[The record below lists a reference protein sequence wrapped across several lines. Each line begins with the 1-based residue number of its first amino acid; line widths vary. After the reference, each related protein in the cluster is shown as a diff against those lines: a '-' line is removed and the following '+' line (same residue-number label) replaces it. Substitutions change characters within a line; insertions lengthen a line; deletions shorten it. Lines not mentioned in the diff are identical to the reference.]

1 MEAIFV
7 YSMDMKKIVIIG
19 SGIVGV
25 STAYHLAGKA
35 EVTVIDRKEPGRATD
50 AAAGIVCPWIAQRRN
65 KAWYALAKG
74 GARYYPEVVADLE
87 QEGETDTGYK
97 RVGTLALHEENKLEQ
112 MLERTKIRRE
122 EAPEIGELTKLSV
135 AKAKEL
141 FPPLSDEYD
150 ALLVEGG
157 ARVDG
162 ERFRAAL
169 ERVAQKRGVNF
180 ISGSAKLTEAAGD
193 VQVECD
199 DTRIEA
205 DEIILAAGAWL
216 PELLRPLGYTVRVD
230 GEKAQLVHVQL
241 PDTDASDW
249 PVVMP
254 PRRRYLLGFED
265 GKVVI
270 GSTHEKGK
278 AFDVRPTAIGVHEVL
293 SKGLESAPGL
303 SEAELI
309 DTKVGY
315 RPVTPNSIPILGRV
329 PGMTKLL
336 VANGLGSSGLTVGPF
351 IGKVLADLV
360 MTGDCELD
368 LSLYP
373 IEDFIYE

>member
-1 MEAIFV
+1 
-7 YSMDMKKIVIIG
+7 MKKIVIIG
-19 SGIVGV
+19 SGIVGI
-25 STAYHLAGKA
+25 SAAYHLAGHA
-35 EVTVIDRKEPGRATD
+35 HVTVIDRKEPGRATD

-74 GARYYPEVVADLE
+74 GARYYKTVVEELHS
-87 QEGETDTGYK
+87 EGETDTGYK
-97 RVGTLALHEENKLEQ
+97 RVGTLALHEEKKLDE
-112 MLERTKIRRE
+112 MLERTKLRRE
-122 EAPEIGELTKLSV
+122 EAPEIGELTMLSSRE
-135 AKAKEL
+135 AISL

-162 ERFRAAL
+162 EKFRASL
-169 ERVAQKRGVNF
+169 ERVAVKRGVTLVE
-180 ISGSAKLTEAAGD
+180 GSARVAFDNGYH
-193 VQVECD
+193 VECD
-199 DTRIEA
+199 HIRYEA
-205 DEIILAAGAWL
+205 DEIILACGAWV
-216 PELLRPLGYTVRVD
+216 PELLSPIGYTARVS
-230 GEKAQLVHVQL
+230 GEKAQIVHVKM
-241 PDTDASDW
+241 PDVDASNW

-265 GKVVI
+265 GRVVI

-278 AFDVRPTAIGVHEVL
+278 SFDARPTAIGIHEVL

-303 SEAELI
+303 AEAELI
-309 DTKVGY
+309 ETRVGF

-329 PGMTKLL
+329 PGAEKLL
-336 VANGLGSSGLTVGPF
+336 VATGLGSSGLTVGPF

-360 MTGDCELD
+360 LTGDCELD

-373 IEDFIYE
+373 INDFIFKDSI

>member
-1 MEAIFV
+1 MGDG
-7 YSMDMKKIVIIG
+7 YDCSWNMKKIVIIG

-35 EVTVIDRKEPGRATD
+35 DVTVFDRKEAGRATD

-74 GARYYPEVVADLE
+74 GAHYYPQVVSDL
-87 QEGETDTGYK
+87 QAEGETNTGYK
-97 RVGTLALHEENKLEQ
+97 RVGTLALHEEKKLDE
-112 MLERTKIRRE
+112 MMERTRIRRE
-122 EAPEIGELTKLSV
+122 EALEIGELTRLSADD
-135 AKAKEL
+135 AKSL

-162 ERFRAAL
+162 GRFRSAM
-169 ERVAQKRGVNF
+169 ERVAEKRGVTF
-180 ISGSAKLTEAAGD
+180 VSGAARLVEDDGIH
-193 VQVECD
+193 VECD
-199 DTRIEA
+199 GVRYDA

-216 PELLRPLGYTVRVD
+216 PELLQPLGYTARVE

-293 SKGLESAPGL
+293 TKGLESAPGL
-303 SEAELI
+303 AEAELVE
-309 DTKVGY
+309 TKVGY

-329 PGMTKLL
+329 PGVEKLL

-351 IGKVLADLV
+351 IGKVLGDLV
-360 MTGDCELD
+360 MTGECELD

-373 IEDFIYE
+373 IEQFVYKT

>member
-1 MEAIFV
+1 
-7 YSMDMKKIVIIG
+7 MKKVIVIG
-19 SGIVGV
+19 SGIVGI

-35 EVTVIDRKEPGRATD
+35 DVTVIDRKEKGRATD

-74 GARYYPEVVADLE
+74 GAHYYATVVDDLKR
-87 QEGETDTGYK
+87 EGETETGYK
-97 RVGTLALHEENKLEQ
+97 RVGTLALHEDKKLNEMQ
-112 MLERTKIRRE
+112 ERTALRRE
-122 EAPEIGELTKLSV
+122 EAPEIGDLTRMT
-135 AKAKEL
+135 AEEARAL

-162 ERFRAAL
+162 EKLRAAL
-169 ERVAQKRGVNF
+169 ERVAVKRGVTLVD
-180 ISGSAKLTEAAGD
+180 GSAVLVEADGYH
-193 VQVECD
+193 VECD
-199 DTRIEA
+199 GIRFEA
-205 DEIILAAGAWL
+205 DEIVLACGAWL
-216 PELLRPLGYTVRVD
+216 PELMEPIGYTARVA
-230 GEKAQLVHVQL
+230 GEKAQIVHVQL

-254 PRRRYLLGFED
+254 PRRRYLLGFEE
-265 GKVVI
+265 GRIVI
-270 GSTHEKGK
+270 GSTHERDK
-278 AFDVRPTAIGVHEVL
+278 AFDARPTAIGIHEVL

-303 SEAELI
+303 AEAELI
-309 DTKVGY
+309 ETRVGF

-329 PGMTKLL
+329 PGAEQLL

-360 MTGDCELD
+360 ISGDCELD

-373 IEDFIYE
+373 IEESVSRTKDS